1 MVKHVYHLLWFS
13 YMLKGFFLKHIVIY
27 CSFVFFFNIFVC
39 NMVFPGC
46 ASGKESACQ
55 SGRCRRLRFSQGSR
69 KSPGRRNGNPLQFF
83 AWKIHGQKSLAGY
96 SLWGRKESDKTEQ
109 PIMSVILL
117 RFLVQT
123 RDAGSFL
130 QTR

>member
-13 YMLKGFFLKHIVIY
+13 YMLKSFFLKHIVIY

-69 KSPGRRNGNPLQFF
+69 KSPGRRNGNPLQYFCLENSWTEEPGRLQSMRSQRVRQNWATKHVCNTVEISGANKRCWFFF
-83 AWKIHGQKSLAGY
+83 A
-96 SLWGRKESDKTEQ
+96 D
-109 PIMSVILL
+109 
-117 RFLVQT
+117 
-123 RDAGSFL
+123 
-130 QTR
+130 